1 MFGGSSKNIGDD
13 ANGNDAKLRNQMARM
28 MALTVFEISKDSGHV
43 EMVEENCAGADDRLL
58 HIFSGPLLGIVK
70 FETSDDTGSGAN
82 DGGSSKSLTDAHNN
96 DSPSSMMRS
105 KRTES
110 SVFAAITPTFASS
123 GSGSG
128 SFSETPSMVETD
140 TSDVKKTYLEF
151 YEWDSVQRSDQSK
164 PPKLGDTLKK
174 IGGAIECPLALEWE
188 RTTNRFCALIYPTSV
203 KIYRVTA
210 TPPDL
215 VCLHE
220 IPTFQSAQSL
230 KWVNHTLFFSTED
243 EVKCCVV
250 SKTRCFTFDLAS
262 ALVADKSLE
271 RASRDSSL
279 QFPQPQVALSNMTI
293 STALMS
299 NIDFGCALY
308 DRDCR
313 PERRQSSVSTISNF
327 SSLDRCRRC
336 TRSICRTECCNAAF
350 SSRMEKKSTRCR

>member
-1 MFGGSSKNIGDD
+1 MTRTQTSAHITPRRRGFMFGGSSKNIGDD
-13 ANGNDAKLRNQMARM
+13 ADGKDAKLRNQMARM

-70 FETSDDTGSGAN
+70 FETGDDGGSTN
-82 DGGSSKSLTDAHNN
+82 DGGSTKSLTDMQHN

-123 GSGSG
+123 GSGS
-128 SFSETPSMVETD
+128 FSEAPSTVEAD

-151 YEWDSVQRSDQSK
+151 YEWDSVQKSDHSK
-164 PPKLGDTLKK
+164 PRLGNTLKK
-174 IGGAIECPLALEWE
+174 VGGAIECPLTLEWE

-203 KIYRVTA
+203 KIYCVTA

-220 IPTFQSAQSL
+220 IPTFQPAQSL

-243 EVKCCVV
+243 EVKCCIV

-262 ALVADKSLE
+262 TLAADESSG
-271 RASRDSSL
+271 RGVRDSSQ
-279 QFPQPQVALSNMTI
+279 QFPQPQVSNR
-293 STALMS
+293 LVGVH
-299 NIDFGCALY
+299 NQD
-308 DRDCR
+308 
-313 PERRQSSVSTISNF
+313 V
-327 SSLDRCRRC
+327 
-336 TRSICRTECCNAAF
+336 
-350 SSRMEKKSTRCR
+350 

>member
-1 MFGGSSKNIGDD
+1 MTRTQTSAHITPRRRGFMFGGSSKNIGDD
-13 ANGNDAKLRNQMARM
+13 ADGKDAKLRNQMARM

-70 FETSDDTGSGAN
+70 FETSDDGGSTN
-82 DGGSSKSLTDAHNN
+82 DGGSTKSLTDTQHN

-110 SVFAAITPTFASS
+110 SVFAAIAPTFVS
-123 GSGSG
+123 SGSG
-128 SFSETPSMVETD
+128 SFSEAPSMVEAD

-151 YEWDSVQRSDQSK
+151 YEWDSVQKSDHSK
-164 PPKLGDTLKK
+164 PRLGDTLKK
-174 IGGAIECPLALEWE
+174 IGGAIECPLTLEWE

-220 IPTFQSAQSL
+220 IPTFQPAQSL

-250 SKTRCFTFDLAS
+250 SKTRCFIFDLAS
-262 ALVADKSLE
+262 TLVADESLGRGA
-271 RASRDSSL
+271 RASSQ
-279 QFPQPQVALSNMTI
+279 QFPQPQVGNRLVGVHNQ
-293 STALMS
+293 
-299 NIDFGCALY
+299 D
-308 DRDCR
+308 
-313 PERRQSSVSTISNF
+313 V
-327 SSLDRCRRC
+327 
-336 TRSICRTECCNAAF
+336 
-350 SSRMEKKSTRCR
+350 